1 MDTLFRNT
9 VVVGFIVVIGAIVLH
24 SLLFPSVR
32 QCSLS
37 VRAML
42 RKIVF
47 LLTLVLLEQKLGPIG
62 RLKKLAYL
70 VAGACFLVLFLTG
83 FGPRILLGVPLSGW
97 LLMIHATFAPV
108 FAVCVAFLAASWAW
122 QCCFSG
128 ADWNWVVRFF
138 TLKWK
143 GILADCDLGWKL
155 TFWAM
160 IILFLPVSLS
170 IVSSMF
176 PIFGTHGQEF
186 FFQIHRF
193 SALALSLAA
202 LIHIY
207 LVLRAR
213 CKAEQ
218 G

>member
-1 MDTLFRNT
+1 MDALFRNA
-9 VVVGFIVVIGAIVLH
+9 VIIGFIVAFGAILFH
-24 SLLFPSVR
+24 SLLFPGVR
-32 QCSLS
+32 QCTLS
-37 VRAML
+37 VRTVF
-42 RKIVF
+42 RKFVF
-47 LLTLVLLEQKLGPIG
+47 LLTLGLLEQKLGPIG
-62 RLKKLAYL
+62 RLRKLAYL
-70 VAGACFLVLFLTG
+70 VAAVCFMVLALTG
-83 FGPRILLGVPLSGW
+83 FGPRILHGVPLSGW

-128 ADWNWVVRFF
+128 ADWNWVARFF

-143 GILADCDLGWKL
+143 GLLIDCDFGWKL

-160 IILFLPVSLS
+160 IILFLPLCLS

-176 PIFGTHGQEF
+176 PIFGTHGQEVL
-186 FFQIHRF
+186 FQIHRF
-193 SALALSLAA
+193 SALVLSLVA
-202 LIHIY
+202 LVNIY

>member
-1 MDTLFRNT
+1 MDTLFRNAFL
-9 VVVGFIVVIGAIVLH
+9 VGFIVVFGAIVLH
-24 SLLFPSVR
+24 SLLFPGVGP
-32 QCSLS
+32 CNLS
-37 VRAML
+37 VRAIL
-42 RKIVF
+42 RKFVF

-70 VAGACFLVLFLTG
+70 VAGICFLALFLTG
-83 FGPRILLGVPLSGW
+83 FGPRILWGAPLAGW
-97 LLMIHATFAPV
+97 ALMIHATFAPV

-122 QCCFSG
+122 QCCFSS
-128 ADWNWVVRFF
+128 ADWNWVVRLF
-138 TLKWK
+138 TFRWK
-143 GILADCDLGWKL
+143 GLLADSDLGWKL

-176 PIFGTHGQEF
+176 PIFGTHGQEVL
-186 FFQIHRF
+186 FQIHRF
-193 SALALSLAA
+193 GALVLSLVA

-213 CKAEQ
+213 CKAER

>member
-1 MDTLFRNT
+1 MDMLFRNAVIVGF
-9 VVVGFIVVIGAIVLH
+9 VVVFGAVVLH
-24 SLLFPSVR
+24 SLLFPAVS
-32 QCSLS
+32 QCTLS
-37 VRAML
+37 VRAII

-47 LLTLVLLEQKLGPIG
+47 LFTLVLLEQKLGPLG

-70 VAGACFLVLFLTG
+70 VASVCFLVLFVTG

-97 LLMIHATFAPV
+97 ALMIHATFAPV

-122 QCCFSG
+122 QCCFS
-128 ADWNWVVRFF
+128 ATDWSWVVRFF

-143 GILADCDLGWKL
+143 GLLADCDLGWKL
-155 TFWAM
+155 SFWAM

-176 PIFGTHGQEF
+176 PIFGTHGQEVL
-186 FFQIHRF
+186 FQIHRF
-193 SALALSLAA
+193 SALVLSLVA
-202 LIHIY
+202 LVNIY

-218 G
+218 E

>member
-1 MDTLFRNT
+1 MDTLFRNAFI
-9 VVVGFIVVIGAIVLH
+9 VGFVAVFGAIILH
-24 SLLFPSVR
+24 SLLFPGVCR
-32 QCSLS
+32 CTLS
-37 VRAML
+37 VRANI
-42 RKIVF
+42 RKLIF
-47 LLTLVLLEQKLGPIG
+47 LLTQVLLEQKLGPIG
-62 RLKKLAYL
+62 RLRKLAFL
-70 VAGACFLVLFLTG
+70 VAGACFLVLFGTG
-83 FGPRILLGVPLSGW
+83 FGPRILCGVPLSGW

-108 FAVCVAFLAASWAW
+108 FAVCVAFLAATWAW

-128 ADWNWVVRFF
+128 ADWNWVVRFV

-143 GILADCDLGWKL
+143 GLLADCDLAWKL

-160 IILFLPVSLS
+160 IILFLPVCLS

-176 PIFGTHGQEF
+176 PIFGTHGQEVL
-186 FFQIHRF
+186 FQIHRF
-193 SALALSLAA
+193 SALVMSLIAVA
-202 LIHIY
+202 NIY